1 MSLASKNRTFGQILR
16 QKSALLHQIRDWFWE
31 QGYLEVQTPI
41 LVSSPAMEET
51 LEALSCEDK
60 FLHTSPEFAMKH
72 ILSHGLCKIYQIV
85 PCFRGEEEGR
95 HHSKEFSMLE
105 WYHVGIDTQTLM
117 QESISLI
124 ESCAQTL
131 GVVVPSFERISTAAL
146 LDPTLPEEEWMFRWV
161 DEIEPK
167 LPPAAII
174 YDYPA
179 WGAALATLRGDTA
192 DRFEIYLH
200 GLELGNAF
208 HEERDPQILRAR
220 WERGNAHRKKQGK
233 RPHPMDENFL
243 HDIAKMPRCSGIAM
257 GVDRL
262 FMALLNLADIHQT
275 LVPNRRTT

>member
-1 MSLASKNRTFGQILR
+1 M
-16 QKSALLHQIRDWFWE
+16 LHQIRNWFWAH
-31 QGYLEVQTPI
+31 GYLEVQTPI

-60 FLHTSPEFAMKH
+60 YLHTSPEFAMKH
-72 ILSHGLCKIYQIV
+72 ILVQGLCKIYQIV
-85 PCFRGEEEGR
+85 PCFRGEEEGI

-117 QESISLI
+117 RESMSLI
-124 ESCAQTL
+124 QSCAEVL
-131 GVVVPSFERISTAAL
+131 EVVVPDFERISTVNL
-146 LDPTLPEEEWMFRWV
+146 LDPTLAQEEWMFRWV

-179 WGAALATLRGDTA
+179 WGAALATLRGNTA

-208 HEERDPQILRAR
+208 HEERDPEVLRQR
-220 WERGNAHRKKQGK
+220 WEKGNALRQKQGK
-233 RPHPMDENFL
+233 QPHPIDEDFL
-243 HDIAKMPRCSGIAM
+243 RDVANMPRCSGIAM
-257 GVDRL
+257 GIDRL
-262 FMALLNLADIHQT
+262 FMALLNISHIQQT
-275 LVPNRRTT
+275 LVPNRRTI